1 MTRMLLLQGRILP
14 LIYWLP
20 YFFCSQ
26 SEPRHPSCLQ
36 LTPSL
41 VSTIPL
47 TIPSEPRS
55 NCVLVYWFTK
65 ILTSHHRSETLI
77 KILCHWL
84 YSLVYIIYNLYYILL
99 YIWFSGSCIYY
110 KLVYEDRTQ
119 DPVVSKLFHP
129 SSNIDMVSNGLSC
142 KVYTP

>member
-77 KILCHWL
+77 NIPCHWL
-84 YSLVYIIYNLYYILL
+84 YSLVYIIYYYI
-99 YIWFSGSCIYY
+99 YGSLV
-110 KLVYEDRTQ
+110 LVYIINWYTRTEPKIQ
-119 DPVVSKLFHP
+119 WSVNYSTLHP
-129 SSNIDMVSNGLSC
+129 ILTWFQMVHLVKFILLS
-142 KVYTP
+142 